1 MEDYIQQVK
10 EKIPQ
15 ALFDKVSE
23 ELLKDKCC
31 STWIHFLECLVEMAD
46 ACEEINGENLVW
58 VPGHYERKD

>member
-23 ELLKDKCC
+23 EPLKDQCC
-31 STWIHFLECLVEMAD
+31 STWIHCLECLVEMAE
-46 ACEEINGENLVW
+46 A
-58 VPGHYERKD
+58 

>member
-15 ALFDKVSE
+15 ALFDNVSE
-23 ELLKDKCC
+23 ELLKDQCC
-31 STWIHFLECLVEMAD
+31 STWIHCLEYLVEMED
-46 ACEEINGENLVW
+46 AWEEINGENLVL

>member
-23 ELLKDKCC
+23 EPLKDQCC
-31 STWIHFLECLVEMAD
+31 STWIHCLECLVEM
-46 ACEEINGENLVW
+46 EEA
-58 VPGHYERKD
+58 

>member
-31 STWIHFLECLVEMAD
+31 STWIYCLECLVEMAG
-46 ACEEINGENLVW
+46 AWEEINGENLVW

>member
-23 ELLKDKCC
+23 EFLKDQCC
-31 STWIHFLECLVEMAD
+31 STWIHCFECLVEMAD
-46 ACEEINGENLVW
+46 AWEEINGENLVW